1 MTGKRGPQIEKLL
14 LEGCLPQDID
24 RVMEGYGMAM
34 GPLATGDLAGL
45 DIGAAVRK
53 ARGTVAPVADAV
65 VAPGGFGQKTCKG
78 YYDYDENRKRMPAPG
93 GRGDHP
99 RRRREDAGPPPQDRG
114 PGDPRARCCC
124 RW

>member
-1 MTGKRGPQIEKLL
+1 MGKRIGKLPVLVGNCDGFVGNRMTGKRGPQVEKLL

-53 ARGTVAPVADAV
+53 ALLLAARLGPDGV
-65 VAPGGFGQKTCKG
+65 PGVGQ
-78 YYDYDENRKRMPAPG
+78 
-93 GRGDHP
+93 
-99 RRRREDAGPPPQDRG
+99 
-114 PGDPRARCCC
+114 ARI
-124 RW
+124 